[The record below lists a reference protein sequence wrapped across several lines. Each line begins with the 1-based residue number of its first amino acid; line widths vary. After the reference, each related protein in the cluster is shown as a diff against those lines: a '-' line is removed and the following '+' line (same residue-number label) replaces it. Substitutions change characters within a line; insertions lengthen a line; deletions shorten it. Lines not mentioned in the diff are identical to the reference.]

1 MSSLSHSIL
10 PCLFLFMFFSN
21 FPITQSSNNNNTSSL
36 IYKTC
41 KASSEQ
47 DPNISFNFCVTSLKP
62 AATKHRHGDTSLRR
76 LGLITIYLI
85 RHNMSN
91 TRHHIKKYLH
101 KNKGPRDPFVKLC
114 LTDCL
119 ELYSD
124 AIPTVKQARKDY
136 KAGRYADANL
146 KISSVMDDCST
157 CEEGFKEKDGVISPL
172 TNRNHNAFE
181 LSAIALSI
189 INMLC

>member
-1 MSSLSHSIL
+1 MSPLSHSIL
-10 PCLFLFMFFSN
+10 PFLFLFMFFSN
-21 FPITQSSNNNNTSSL
+21 FLITQSSNNTSSIIL
-36 IYKTC
+36 RTC
-41 KASSEQ
+41 KTSSDQ
-47 DPNISFNFCVTSLKP
+47 DPNISFNFCLTSLQP
-62 AATKHRHGDTSLRR
+62 AASKHDHGATSLRR

-91 TRHHIKKYLH
+91 TCHHIKKLRR
-101 KNKGPRDPFVKLC
+101 NKGLTDPLVKSC
-114 LTDCL
+114 LADCL

-124 AIPTVKQARKDY
+124 AIPTVKQAGKDY
-136 KAGRYADANL
+136 KAGRYADANS

-157 CEEGFKEKDGVISPL
+157 CEDGFKEKEGVISPL

-189 INMLC
+189 IDMLA